1 MSLNLLHIVYDW
13 LLTIT
18 KNICNII
25 ETKKK
30 MKKITSIILFVLS
43 LTAVKAETINY
54 VMAGSAGGTFNAF
67 NTELIKD
74 LNAIGYSIQEQPG
87 ESMVKGGQIYSNET
101 KSPVI
106 VMLPSGQ
113 LNAEDVLVK
122 RKETVSPVKKLDL
135 LFGIAY
141 YKVLCVKE
149 GNSLEKVFDSNSEL
163 KIGMGDGEKMNNKFV
178 DRLNQ
183 LTNSKNIMVPYSSS
197 GKQIQGLV
205 TGDIY
210 VTLVN
215 EAKAIQH
222 TKEKQVSC
230 NYTQNS
236 KGGHGY
242 EPLAKKIKDNWVGW
256 QYEILLL
263 GHIKNVDNA
272 TKIKLHKDITNI
284 INDPNSNA
292 GKKIAKNGWFAL
304 ALDQQDL
311 LKRYKNSFDSTYEL
325 FK

>member
-1 MSLNLLHIVYDW
+1 
-13 LLTIT
+13 
-18 KNICNII
+18 
-25 ETKKK
+25 

-122 RKETVSPVKKLDL
+122 RKETVSPVKKSDL

-149 GNSLEKVFDSNSEL
+149 GNSLEKVFASNSEL

-263 GHIKNVDNA
+263 GHIKNVDSA

-304 ALDQQDL
+304 ALNQQDL
-311 LKRYKNSFDSTYEL
+311 MKKYKNSFDSTYEL